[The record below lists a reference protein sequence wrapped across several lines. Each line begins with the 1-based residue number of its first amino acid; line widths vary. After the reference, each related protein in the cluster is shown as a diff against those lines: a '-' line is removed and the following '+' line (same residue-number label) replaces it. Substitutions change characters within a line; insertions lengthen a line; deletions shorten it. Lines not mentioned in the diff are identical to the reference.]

1 MPLRRLWVDAALP
14 EENTVSG
21 KRDTAHVQEIAAI
34 IREQHE
40 SAVVSWP
47 EPSPLAGWW
56 EQVMHDSAVPAGDP
70 T

>member
-1 MPLRRLWVDAALP
+1 M
-14 EENTVSG
+14 SG
-21 KRDTAHVQEIAAI
+21 KHGTAHVQEIAAI

-56 EQVMHDSAVPAGDP
+56 EQVMHDSAVSAGDP